1 MNGFALP
8 LALLFGGLATG
19 LHCAGMC
26 GGISAGF
33 SLLQKQDLWQQ
44 LAFNAGRIASYAA
57 AGAAAGAL
65 GSAGACAAAVL
76 PAQTLL
82 YLLSSIFVA
91 LAGVHLAFALPL
103 SKLERIG
110 LPLWR
115 RVQPLA
121 NRLLPARTLPQA
133 TRRRPGVGLAAVR
146 TGLRRAA
153 RRGVRRRRRA
163 RRARHGGLR
172 RRHAALAARR
182 RRSRGTFA
190 AVARAARPAPRGRNR
205 ARRPRRLGP
214 RPWRRANPA
223 CLSRRAAYERSD
235 FDPEKRAPLDLRR
248 AARAQGARAHGARC
262 HRAAALPGAAQ
273 HGALHRRVSREA
285 APPEEDEHLFAR
297 LLARAPD
304 ARLLV
309 EALQAEHEEGAR

>member
-33 SLLQKQDLWQQ
+33 SLLQKQDLWRRQ

-65 GSAGACAAAVL
+65 GSAGAYAAAVL

-82 YLLSSIFVA
+82 YLQTSNFDA

-103 SKLERIG
+103 AKLERIG

-121 NRLLPARTLPQA
+121 IRLLPARTLPQA
-133 TRRRPGVGLAAVR
+133 FAAGLAWGWLPCGLVYGALLAAAFAGDAAQGALAMAAFGAGTLPWLLAAGVAAAR
-146 TGLRRAA
+146 LRQWRGLHSLRRASGIA
-153 RRGVRRRRRA
+153 LVALGA
-163 RRARHGGLR
+163 WGL
-172 RRHAALAARR
+172 
-182 RRSRGTFA
+182 
-190 AVARAARPAPRGRNR
+190 
-205 ARRPRRLGP
+205 
-214 RPWRRANPA
+214 
-223 CLSRRAAYERSD
+223 
-235 FDPEKRAPLDLRR
+235 
-248 AARAQGARAHGARC
+248 AHGVE
-262 HRAAALPGAAQ
+262 Q
-273 HGALHRRVSREA
+273 T
-285 APPEEDEHLFAR
+285 
-297 LLARAPD
+297 LLC
-304 ARLLV
+304 L
-309 EALQAEHEEGAR
+309 